1 MLHKFSD
8 SIEEHRSNL
17 GLCPETVIKEWKNLV

>member
-1 MLHKFSD
+1 MLDKFSD

-17 GLCPETVIKEWKNLV
+17 GLCLETVIQEWKTLF